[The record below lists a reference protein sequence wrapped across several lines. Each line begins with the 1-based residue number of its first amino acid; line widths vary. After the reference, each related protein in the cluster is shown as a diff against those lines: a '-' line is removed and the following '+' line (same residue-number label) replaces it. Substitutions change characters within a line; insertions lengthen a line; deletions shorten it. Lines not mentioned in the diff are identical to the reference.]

1 MEVEVPDALTAVWA
15 ACVQDDD
22 ASRPEAVN
30 HGPADSLNQRD
41 GLGEIVSRC
50 VKDTYGMR
58 CRHHQSVTRSERPLG
73 ERQEGNGLRFAS
85 HPLGFTRRHQLAED
99 AAIHAGMLS

>member
-22 ASRPEAVN
+22 SSRPEAVN
-30 HGPADSLNQRD
+30 HGSADSLYQRD

-50 VKDTYGMR
+50 VKDTYGML
-58 CRHHQSVTRSERPLG
+58 CRHHERVAGSEGPCG

-85 HPLGFTRRHQLAED
+85 HPRGFTCRHEVAED